1 MSETSRRAARRATGP
16 RKGERRQQAVLDA
29 LEQLLATVPFAE
41 ITIDDIARHAGISR
55 SSMYFYFASKE
66 DVLSALHQRTY
77 ETMSETMGPLLADE
91 TPVAAAMRD
100 AIERVG
106 ANWREHR
113 HALRTFHEFAMVA
126 PAFGQEWRQRLEQHV
141 AALTAIIERERAAGR
156 ADSGPP
162 PAPAIAGGW
171 FWMLEQQFYDLF
183 GRDHTR
189 REEAELVDT
198 LLILWLR
205 MTAARG

>member
-1 MSETSRRAARRATGP
+1 MTETSRRAARRAAGP
-16 RKGERRQQAVLDA
+16 RKGERREQAVLDA
-29 LEQLLATVPFAE
+29 LEQLLEATPFAE
-41 ITIDDIARHAGISR
+41 ITIDDIATQAGISR

-77 ETMSETMGPLLADE
+77 EAMSETMGPLLADE
-91 TPVAAAMRD
+91 VPVADAMRQ

-106 ANWREHR
+106 ANWRDHR
-113 HALRTFHEFAMVA
+113 HALRTFHETAMVA

-141 AALTAIIERERAAGR
+141 TALTAIIERERAAGR
-156 ADSGPP
+156 AL
-162 PAPAIAGGW
+162 PAPPSAQAIASGW

-183 GRDHTR
+183 GRRHTR

-198 LLILWLR
+198 LLIVWLR
-205 MTAARG
+205 MTGARG